1 MPAWSGICALGVLDD
16 DAELSAMPAAAPPSA
31 QIAPVAATTT
41 ILDLFIGIA
50 PSFGD
55 LGASSAVG
63 EECGRKLNIRCETP
77 EGGRRTRGHPV
88 GALARTVRLADGR
101 ARPARGGLVAPA
113 ELGRV
118 VQGRAGWGTA
128 EAERLRG
135 EGATVADLP
144 TVREAVALPA
154 APKQPQPDD
163 FDDAETLER
172 EAAARLAARHERT
185 GSPPPSEHL
194 VAAQL
199 AIEMARLCTERA
211 GHAALSSRASTS
223 PPGARSMRP
232 QRRTRLAH
240 GSPTRGTR
248 TETEVAVGVVRAAGV

>member
-1 MPAWSGICALGVLDD
+1 MKDH
-16 DAELSAMPAAAPPSA
+16 PSRSH
-31 QIAPVAATTT
+31 QRGPTGLRT
-41 ILDLFIGIA
+41 
-50 PSFGD
+50 
-55 LGASSAVG
+55 
-63 EECGRKLNIRCETP
+63 
-77 EGGRRTRGHPV
+77 GGRAQPGVALSPQPNSAGSCSV
-88 GALARTVRLADGR
+88 G
-101 ARPARGGLVAPA
+101 
-113 ELGRV
+113 
-118 VQGRAGWGTA
+118 QGRGTA
-128 EAERLRG
+128 EAERLRA
-135 EGATVADLP
+135 EGATVADL
-144 TVREAVALPA
+144 REAVALPA